1 MFTGIVESV
10 GVIASRRP
18 REGAIGFSIEAPEF
32 ARCVQPGHSVAIDGV
47 CLTVTLRSETEFIVD
62 AVQTTISRTT
72 LDDWDVGREVNLER
86 ALAAGDP
93 LGGHLVQGHVDG
105 VGVVTRIAGDGDV
118 TRMEIRV
125 GDSVAA
131 VTVERGSLA
140 IDGVSLTVA
149 GLDNDVAEFSIIPYT
164 WTHTTLGRLE
174 PGTRVNVE
182 ADLIG
187 KYVRRLV
194 EPYQAPAVAIRDLAE

>member
-1 MFTGIVESV
+1 MFTGIVERV
-10 GVIASRRP
+10 GVIAARRP

-32 ARCVQPGHSVAIDGV
+32 ARHVQPGDSVAIDGV
-47 CLTVTLRSETEFIVD
+47 CLTATSRGETEFMVD

-72 LDDWDVGREVNLER
+72 LGGWEVGREVNLER

-93 LGGHLVQGHVDG
+93 LGGHLVQGHVDR
-105 VGVVTRIAGDGDV
+105 VGVVTGIVGEGDM
-118 TRMEIRV
+118 TRMEVRV

-149 GLDNDVAEFSIIPYT
+149 GLEGDVAEFAIIPYT
-164 WTHTTLGRLE
+164 WSHTTLGRLE
-174 PGTRVNVE
+174 PGARVNVE

-194 EPYQAPAVAIRDLAE
+194 GPYQASGIAIRDVAE